1 MVMQLGEQEQAALQ
15 ASIAQV
21 GQRVAQELGKH
32 PDLPH
37 ALHVVSFLHAAIDK
51 TVSRAALRG
60 QAPACQAGC
69 ASCCHLRVEVS
80 PVEALRLA
88 DGLRHWPPEQLQDL
102 HQRLHLRLARL
113 EAAGEAYPRLPCVFL
128 QDGLCSIYP
137 WRPANCRKA
146 HSFSAVDCQQGAAHI
161 PQDLAIT
168 LAAEALQAG
177 TAQGYRQAG
186 LAVVPLELTRAMLW
200 ALEQP
205 SAGAHWLDGKDVPP
219 L

>member
-1 MVMQLGEQEQAALQ
+1 MQLGEQEQAALK

-21 GQRVAQELGKH
+21 GQRVARELGER
-32 PDLPH
+32 PELAQ
-37 ALHVVSFLHAAIDK
+37 ALHVVGFLHAAIDK
-51 TVSRAALRG
+51 TVDQAALRG
-60 QAPACQAGC
+60 QKPACQPGC

-88 DGLRHWPPEQLQDL
+88 ACLQDWPAEKLQDL
-102 HQRLHLRLARL
+102 QQGLHLRLARL
-113 EAAGEAYPRLPCVFL
+113 NESTEPSPRLPCVFL
-128 QDGLCSIYP
+128 QDSMCSIYP

-146 HSFSAVDCQQGAAHI
+146 HSFSAEDCQQGAAHI

-186 LAVVPLELTRAMLW
+186 LAVAPLELTRALLW

-205 SAGAHWLDGKDVPP
+205 SAGEHWLAGKDVPT

>member
-1 MVMQLGEQEQAALQ
+1 MQLGEQEQAALK
-15 ASIAQV
+15 ASIVQV
-21 GQRVAQELGKH
+21 GQRVARELGER
-32 PDLPH
+32 PELEQ
-37 ALHVVSFLHAAIDK
+37 ALHMVGFLHAAIDK
-51 TVSRAALRG
+51 TVAQAALRG

-88 DGLRHWPPEQLQDL
+88 GCLQDWPEARRQDL
-102 HQRLHLRLARL
+102 LQRLRLRLALL
-113 EAAGEAYPRLPCVFL
+113 ENAREPAPRLPCVFL
-128 QDGLCSIYP
+128 QDNMCSIYP

-146 HSFSAVDCQQGAAHI
+146 HSFSAADCQQGAVHI
-161 PQDLAIT
+161 QQDLAIT

-186 LAVVPLELTRAMLW
+186 LSMAPLELTHGLLW

-205 SAGAHWLDGKDVPP
+205 SAGELWLDGKDVPP